1 MTIDEAINLIERVC
15 IRQNIKYD
23 NLKSKSRER
32 NNVMQR
38 RAFMY
43 LLKNHDMTSSE
54 IGKVF
59 NRDHATVLANHT
71 KHDQDI
77 EIGYKDYKKIFGNIK
92 REFIFK
98 MHTVDNTIQTLM
110 EIITAENAL
119 RHDDLIDEK
128 KRNVKLKK
136 TIEKLKKEKQYLK
149 DQLNILNK

>member
-59 NRDHATVLANHT
+59 NRDHATVLA
-71 KHDQDI
+71 I
-77 EIGYKDYKKIFGNIK
+77 ILS
-92 REFIFK
+92 
-98 MHTVDNTIQTLM
+98 TL
-110 EIITAENAL
+110 
-119 RHDDLIDEK
+119 
-128 KRNVKLKK
+128 
-136 TIEKLKKEKQYLK
+136 
-149 DQLNILNK
+149 

>member
-59 NRDHATVLANHT
+59 NRDHATVLANHI

-77 EIGYKDYKKIFGNIK
+77 EIGYKDYKKIFKNIK

-119 RHDDLIDEK
+119 RHDDIIDEK

-136 TIEKLKKEKQYLK
+136 EIQYLK